1 MKVTFKDGVSN
12 YLEENYSE
20 FVDDIL
26 LADGFEEA
34 FLGVSECY
42 GLKPRACYNSSKC
55 LDILVERDG
64 MTLEE
69 ANEYFSFNVVG
80 AYAGEYTPAFVFP
93 FDEEYDCISI
103 TEEGWEE

>member
-1 MKVTFKDGVSN
+1 MKVTFKDGIAN
-12 YLEENYSE
+12 YLKDNYSD

-34 FLGVSECY
+34 FLGVSESY
-42 GLKPRACYNSSKC
+42 GLKPRACYDIGKC

-69 ANEYFSFNVVG
+69 ANEYFNFNVVG
-80 AYAGEYTPAFVFP
+80 AYVGEYTPAFVFP
-93 FDEEYDCISI
+93 FDKEYDCISI
-103 TEEGWEE
+103 TEEEWKE